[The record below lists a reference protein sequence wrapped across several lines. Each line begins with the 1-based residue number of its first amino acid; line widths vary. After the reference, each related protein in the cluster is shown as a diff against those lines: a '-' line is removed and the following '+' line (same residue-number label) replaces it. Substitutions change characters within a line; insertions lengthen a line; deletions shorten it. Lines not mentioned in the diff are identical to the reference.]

1 MKLKFY
7 CVFTFL
13 FSLFSFHVQA
23 QQPLKVAVFAPIYT
37 DSAFDGSNYKLG
49 NNSLPKAIL
58 PGLEFYNGVMLAV
71 DSLKA
76 EGKSVEVLFYDSKGS
91 ESIYTIIRKP
101 EFENIAMIIACFN
114 NRNDV
119 NPLADIALHRNIP
132 IISATFPND
141 GGVTNNPFFVLINT
155 ALKTHIEEIHKYV
168 QRNNSTNNIVYVKR
182 KGTLEDMLFSIFWA
196 SNKKTASLPLK
207 FKTIELNDNFT
218 AENLNSQLDSIQQN
232 LVICGSLNET
242 FGINV
247 VKSISSNK
255 NYAATV
261 VGMPTWD
268 GLKELDK
275 SDCNGVTLVYTT
287 SYNFPRNS
295 PIITNISQAYKNKF
309 FARPSDMVLKGYESM
324 YHFTSLLLA
333 HPTDVIN
340 HLSDKAFKITND
352 FIIEPQ
358 TSATDSSKI
367 NYLENKKIYLIKKL
381 NGMYK

>member
-1 MKLKFY
+1 MKQHFY
-7 CVFTFL
+7 CVFTLLIAL
-13 FSLFSFHVQA
+13 FTYSLKA

-37 DSAFDGSNYKLG
+37 DSAFDGNNYKLG
-49 NNSLPKAIL
+49 NNNLPKVIL

-101 EFENIAMIIACFN
+101 EFQNIAMIIACFN

-119 NPLADIALHRNIP
+119 KPLADIALHRNIP
-132 IISATFPND
+132 IISETFPND
-141 GGVTNNPFFVLINT
+141 GGVTDNPFFVLINT

-168 QRNNSTNNIVYVKR
+168 QRNYSTNNIVYVKR
-182 KGTLEDMLFSIFWA
+182 KGALEDMLFSIFSA
-196 SNKKTASLPLK
+196 SNKKTAALPLK
-207 FKTIELNDNFT
+207 FKTIELKDNFSS
-218 AENLNSQLDSIQQN
+218 ADLNSQLDSVKQN

-247 VKSISSNK
+247 VKSISSDK

-268 GLKELDK
+268 GLRELDK

-287 SYNFPRNS
+287 SYNFPRNL
-295 PIITNISQAYKNKF
+295 PVIANIAQAYRSKLL
-309 FARPSDMVLKGYESM
+309 ARPSDMVLKGYESM
-324 YHFTSLLLA
+324 YRFTSLLLA

-340 HLSDKAFKITND
+340 HLSDKAFKIAND

-358 TSATDSSKI
+358 KSAIDASKI
-367 NYLENKKIYLIKKL
+367 NYLENKKIYFIKKL
-381 NGMYK
+381 DGNYK

>member
-7 CVFTFL
+7 CVFTFII
-13 FSLFSFHVQA
+13 SLFASHLKA
-23 QQPLKVAVFAPIYT
+23 QQPVKVAVFAPIYT
-37 DSAFDGSNYKLG
+37 DSAFDGNNYKLG
-49 NNSLPKAIL
+49 NNNLPKAIL

-101 EFENIAMIIACFN
+101 EFQNIAMIIACFN
-114 NRNDV
+114 NRSDV
-119 NPLADIALHRNIP
+119 KPLADIALHRNIP

-141 GGVTNNPFFVLINT
+141 GGITDNPFFVLINT
-155 ALKTHIEEIHKYV
+155 ALKTHIEEIHKYI
-168 QRNNSTNNIVYVKR
+168 QRNYSTNNIVYVKR
-182 KGTLEDMLFSIFWA
+182 KGALEDMLFSIFSA

-218 AENLNSQLDSIQQN
+218 SLDLNDQLDSVRQN

-242 FGINV
+242 FGVNV
-247 VKSISSNK
+247 VKSISSDK

-275 SDCNGVTLVYTT
+275 SDCNGVTLIYTT
-287 SYNFPRNS
+287 SYNFPRNL
-295 PIITNISQAYKNKF
+295 PVITNISQAYKNKL

-333 HPTDVIN
+333 HPTDVVN
-340 HLSDKAFKITND
+340 HLSDKAFKISND

-358 TSATDSSKI
+358 KSATNPLKI
-367 NYLENKKIYLIKKL
+367 NYLENKKIYFIKKL
-381 NGMYK
+381 DGMYK